1 MQQIVVYMI
10 KKLLIHNFAIID
22 QLEINFSNKLTIIT
36 GETGAGKSILLGGLG
51 LIMGNRADGV
61 SLYDPKEKCVIEGYF
76 DVSRYDIKDFFTEN
90 ELDYDDEVVVR
101 REITPAG
108 KSRAFINDTP
118 VTLKELQQ
126 LSSSLIDLHQQFDTL
141 DIHNISFQLR
151 MIDALADNDK
161 LLKEYQ
167 VKFKKYQSDKKK
179 LADFIAQS
187 ANASKEI
194 DFLTFQLSE
203 FNKVELVEGEQERLE
218 VNLVQLSNAENIKR
232 VSSAVYH
239 RIHEDE
245 TAITSQLDELS
256 KQITTVK
263 KFHNEVAKLHERLD
277 SVRYDLQDIAAEFER
292 IAEGTEYDG
301 ERIIEVQTRLDLIY
315 KLQKKH
321 NVKDVVE
328 LIAIQNDI
336 QTKLE
341 GFGDLTGTIEALETG
356 IAVQEKVLFDLAA
369 NLSTRRQNVTEG
381 FVKNVEA
388 LLAQLSMEYAQL
400 KVLVKPLTNLTNVGT
415 DEVEFLFAPNKGS
428 KFMSIKDAASGGE
441 LSRLTLCT
449 KSLVASAIPLPTL
462 IFDEID
468 TGISGDVALKM
479 GKILQNLAEHHQV
492 VSITHSPQIASKAE
506 KHYFVYK
513 KVLED
518 RTVTNVRELNNEE
531 KIRAIATMLSTNP
544 PTAGAI
550 ENAKELL
557 GIANK

>member
-1 MQQIVVYMI
+1 MI

-61 SLYDPKEKCVIEGYF
+61 SLYNPKEKCVIEGYF

-141 DIHNISFQLR
+141 DIHNVSFQLR

-179 LADFIAQS
+179 LAEFIAQS
-187 ANASKEI
+187 VNASKEI

-203 FNKVELVEGEQERLE
+203 FNKVELVEGELERLE
-218 VNLVQLSNAENIKR
+218 ADLIQLSNAENIKR
-232 VSSAVYH
+232 VASAVYH

-263 KFHNEVAKLHERLD
+263 KFHTDVAKLHERLD
-277 SVRYDLQDIAAEFER
+277 SVRYDLQDIAAEFEN

-301 ERIIEVQTRLDLIY
+301 ERIIEIQARLDLIY

-328 LIAIQNDI
+328 LIVIQNDI
-336 QTKLE
+336 QIKLE

-356 IAVQEKVLFDLAA
+356 IAVQEKVLFELAN
-369 NLSTRRQNVTEG
+369 NLSQRRQGVTED
-381 FVKNVEA
+381 FVIKVEA
-388 LLAQLSMEYAQL
+388 LLAQLSMEYAKL
-400 KVLVKPLTNLTNVGT
+400 KVIVKPLTSLTNVGT

-428 KFMSIKDAASGGE
+428 RFMSIKDAASGGE

-479 GKILQNLAEHHQV
+479 GKILQDLAGHHQV

-518 RTVTNVRELNNEE
+518 RTVTNVRELNDDERV
-531 KIRAIATMLSTNP
+531 RAIATMLSTNP

>member
-1 MQQIVVYMI
+1 MI

-22 QLEINFSNKLTIIT
+22 KLEINFSEKLTIIT

-61 SLYDPKEKCVIEGYF
+61 SLYNPSEKCVIEGYF
-76 DVSRYDIKDFFTEN
+76 DVSRYDIKGFFAEN

-141 DIHNISFQLR
+141 DIHNVSFQLR

-161 LLKEYQ
+161 RLKNYQ
-167 VKFKKYQSDKKK
+167 AKFKALQSDRKK

-187 ANASKEI
+187 GNASKEI
-194 DFLTFQLSE
+194 DFLTFQLEE
-203 FNKVELVEGEQERLE
+203 FNKAELTEGEQEKLE
-218 VNLVQLSNAENIKR
+218 NDLIQLSNAENIKR
-232 VSSAVYH
+232 VTAAAY
-239 RIHEDE
+239 RYLHEDE
-245 TAITSQLDELS
+245 NALTSQLDDLS
-256 KQITTVK
+256 KQVASVK
-263 KFHNEVAKLHERLD
+263 KFHKDITKLHERID
-277 SVRYDLQDIAAEFER
+277 SIRYDLQDIASEFEG

-301 ERIIEVQTRLDLIY
+301 ERIVETQLRLDLIY

-321 NVKDVVE
+321 NVKDIVE
-328 LIAIQNDI
+328 LIAIQTEI
-336 QTKLE
+336 QDKLA
-341 GFGDLTGTIEALETG
+341 GFSDLTGTIEALESG
-356 IAVQEKVLFDLAA
+356 ILVQEKVLKELAA
-369 NLSTRRQNVTEG
+369 ELSERRKGVTES
-381 FVKNVEA
+381 FVEKVHG
-388 LLAQLSMEYAQL
+388 LLAQLSMEYARL
-400 KVLVKPLTNLTNVGT
+400 KVEIRPLEHLTSVGT

-428 KFMSIKDAASGGE
+428 RFMSIKDAASGGE

-479 GKILQNLAEHHQV
+479 GRILKDLANHHQV

-506 KHYFVYK
+506 KHYFIYK

-518 RTVTNVRELNNEE
+518 RTVTNLRELNFDE
-531 KIRAIATMLSTNP
+531 RVRSIATMLSTNP
-544 PTAGAI
+544 PSAGAL
-550 ENAKELL
+550 ENARELL
-557 GIANK
+557 EGN